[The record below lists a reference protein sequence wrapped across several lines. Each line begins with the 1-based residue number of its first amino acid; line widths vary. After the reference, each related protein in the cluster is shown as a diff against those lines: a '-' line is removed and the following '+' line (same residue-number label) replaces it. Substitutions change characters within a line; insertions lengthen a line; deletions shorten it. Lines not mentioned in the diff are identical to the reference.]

1 LFFILSQYIIMNLS
15 NFSPSDTE
23 LKLPRKTKKK
33 GLTIKTSPSPP
44 RSGLTIQTSPER
56 FMPSKSGLDIETNA
70 LSSPRFAPLTSG
82 LAIDISPPRFAIPMG
97 TSPPI
102 SSLMTLG
109 NLSPEHEIIMTPA
122 KKSIEIKK
130 YTKIF
135 KEMAKNDNKPIMVT
149 NPKNHTEKIELYKL
163 FKAISKSLLSGGEY
177 IFKEGYDK
185 TVPILGSTR
194 RTRKYDGVY
203 AKGKGKGK
211 TYSITANAYNNG
223 PTEFTKQTCLSMSNS
238 DYVKGFVSIL
248 HEICL
253 MYYASELNKHRHLFQ
268 EEKDA
273 GEQKLVV
280 IPELYKIE
288 ILRDDGMEC
297 INIHMEKL
305 EVKQK
310 ATTRLEPT
318 FNKWNGI
325 TTQIFQYFRHHNLAH
340 LDTNPNNV
348 FLTTNGKLAI
358 IDFGESILPDTEV
371 NLRQAKPTGYLKTGN
386 TMAGYNEWL
395 RGRKTGFD
403 GMEGFHD
410 PDDYWG
416 GGSQQGSNERSG
428 GSQQRD
434 PRGGSMSAWSNERS
448 GGGERS
454 KTKTQKQR
462 IKILRKTVSKRK

>member
-1 LFFILSQYIIMNLS
+1 MNLS
-15 NFSPSDTE
+15 NFSPIESGV
-23 LKLPRKTKKK
+23 KLPRKTKKM
-33 GLTIKTSPSPP
+33 GLTIETSHSPP
-44 RSGLTIQTSPER
+44 RFVPSKSGLTIQTSPER
-56 FMPSKSGLDIETNA
+56 FAPSKSGLTIQT
-70 LSSPRFAPLTSG
+70 SPERFAPSKSG
-82 LAIDISPPRFAIPMG
+82 LTIDISPPRFAIPMG
-97 TSPPI
+97 TSPPL
-102 SSLMTLG
+102 SSLMPLG
-109 NLSPEHEIIMTPA
+109 NLSPEHETIMTPSN
-122 KKSIEIKK
+122 KSVEIKK
-130 YTKIF
+130 YAKIF
-135 KEMAKNDNKPIMVT
+135 KEMAKNGNQPIMVT
-149 NPKNHTEKIELYKL
+149 NPKNHSEKIELYKL
-163 FKAISKSLLSGGEY
+163 FKAILKSLLAGGEY
-177 IFKEGYDK
+177 IFKEGYDR

-203 AKGKGKGK
+203 ATGKGK

-223 PTEFTKQTCLSMSNS
+223 PTEFTKQTCLSVFKT
-238 DYVKGFVSIL
+238 DYIKGFVSIL

-288 ILRDDGMEC
+288 MLEDNGVDC

-305 EVKQK
+305 EVKPK
-310 ATTRLEPT
+310 ATMRLEPT

-325 TTQIFQYFRHHNLAH
+325 ITQMFQYFRDHNLAH

-386 TMAGYNEWL
+386 TMTGYNEWL
-395 RGRKTGFD
+395 QGRKTGFD
-403 GMEGFHD
+403 GIEGFHD

-416 GGSQQGSNERSG
+416 G
-428 GSQQRD
+428 
-434 PRGGSMSAWSNERS
+434 
-448 GGGERS
+448 S
-454 KTKTQKQR
+454 KEKGVNTTRKQR
-462 IKILRKTVSKRK
+462 IKRLRKTISKRK